1 MSIKVDRLTSNVL
14 QTAALDIPL
23 FKASN
28 ITSIFSF
35 AIARGR
41 PPIRPRF
48 LAAANPAFMYS
59 LIRERS
65 NCASA
70 PNTLYDVTKTLEV
83 LNKMSITSK

>member
-1 MSIKVDRLTSNVL
+1 MRLRASNNVDRFTSNVR
-14 QTAALDIPL
+14 QTAAFDIPL
-23 FKASN
+23 FKAPN

-48 LAAANPAFMYS
+48 LAAANLALTRS

-70 PNTLYDVTKTLEV
+70 PNT
-83 LNKMSITSK
+83 